1 MTITS
6 TTTRLGASLRSR
18 RIALGMSQEEL
29 SEQLG
34 ISRSKISAM
43 ENGRFGSTRLL
54 FEVTEAIGLEV
65 FMLPRDDR
73 TARAILLTQ
82 DDFRIKT
89 RGTRVRRT
97 NNG

>member
-29 SEQLG
+29 SEHLA
-34 ISRSKISAM
+34 ISRSKISSM

-54 FEVTEAIGLEV
+54 FEVAEAIGLEV
-65 FMLPRDDR
+65 FILPREDR
-73 TARAILLTQ
+73 TAREILLTQ
-82 DDFRIKT
+82 EDSKIRT
-89 RGTRVRRT
+89 RGTRVRRSAD
-97 NNG
+97 G